1 MGAAEMIEFIL
12 AIIPLEWL
20 LGLAALVGT
29 LAAVWVSGKRSG
41 TDKAKQA
48 AEKRNIKTR
57 EAMDNV
63 ENGNDPD
70 AARRWLRERGE

>member
-1 MGAAEMIEFIL
+1 MIE
-12 AIIPLEWL
+12 AWL
-20 LGLAALVGT
+20 SGLAALIAA
-29 LAAVWVSGKRSG
+29 LAAVWFSGRRSG

-48 AEKRNIKTR
+48 AEKRSIKR
-57 EAMDNV
+57 KEAMQDV

>member
-1 MGAAEMIEFIL
+1 MIEFIL
-12 AIIPLEWL
+12 AIIPREWL
-20 LGLAALVGT
+20 LGMGALIAAF
-29 LAAVWVSGKRSG
+29 AAVWFSGSRYA
-41 TDKAKQA
+41 TNKAKQA
-48 AEKRNIKTR
+48 AEKRSIQTR

>member
-1 MGAAEMIEFIL
+1 MDFIL

-20 LGLAALVGT
+20 AGLAALVGT
-29 LAAVWVSGKRSG
+29 LAAVWFSGSRSA
-41 TDKAKQA
+41 TNKAKQA
-48 AEKRNIKTR
+48 AERRNIRTR

-63 ENGNDPD
+63 ENSNDPD